1 MSPPDLL
8 LLVILDALRT
18 PGVKP
23 GSQAWGACMMPLHYV
38 RCWCHREVTTQR
50 QPSIFRM
57 HIVQW
62 LRSGAPCGRNG
73 FDSCARGSATA
84 VRHGWRRLWSLD
96 RSECCAESTEAWTL
110 LASLHTLRTPGVEPG
125 SQAWG
130 ACMMPLHYVRC
141 WSQSEVITIA
151 RPLFWSACIAQRH
164 HARPPMP

>member
-1 MSPPDLL
+1 MEPRQRCSPAVLSPQELL
-8 LLVILDALRT
+8 LS
-18 PGVKP
+18 GYP
-23 GSQAWGACMMPLHYV
+23 GSSAHAGS
-38 RCWCHREVTTQR
+38 RTRVTSMGGLYDAARLRALLAPQGGDY
-50 QPSIFRM
+50 SISAFDFSSM
-57 HIVQW
+57 HVIQW
-62 LRSGAPCGRNG
+62 LRTGSPCVRNG

-141 WSQSEVITIA
+141 WRDQEVTT
-151 RPLFWSACIAQRH
+151 
-164 HARPPMP
+164 